1 MYSTNTQLTPQP
13 SFPHLDIV
21 EGLHHGV
28 NLVLEE
34 AEYLV
39 GANVEADIVLRD
51 EGVLPNHAKLFLGK
65 SELSVEATGGDVVI
79 GQTRI
84 AIGHGSR
91 IRLPA
96 KLTIG
101 KAVLQI
107 APGAGG
113 GRSPI
118 DPRAIVDHAAQHPVT
133 VASAAL
139 ACAAA
144 ALFVSQAMRG
154 AETDWSPVIAA
165 DLADKAFSETRN
177 VGPLNAAAL
186 SHSSTESAV
195 AELGEKLK
203 EAGINTIRL
212 NAGDGRVSA
221 EGRLG
226 DEQAADWTSVQRW
239 FDTKYGSSAVLTT
252 NVAIGPLSGPAPV
265 RMQAVW
271 FGQRSYIIA
280 ENGSRYYEGAILE
293 SGWIVQQIAE
303 NRVLLRKAD
312 ETLALTYR

>member
-1 MYSTNTQLTPQP
+1 MHRMNTQLGPHTVFPQ
-13 SFPHLDIV
+13 LDIV

-28 NLVLEE
+28 NLALDG

-65 SELSVEATGGDVVI
+65 SDLSVEATGGDVVI
-79 GQTRI
+79 GKTRI

-91 IRLPA
+91 VRLPA

-107 APGAGG
+107 APGART
-113 GRSPI
+113 GRSLI
-118 DPRAIVDHAAQHPVT
+118 DPRGIVDHAAQHPVP

-154 AETDWSPVIAA
+154 AAPDWTPVIAA
-165 DLADKAFSETRN
+165 NLADKAFSETRN
-177 VGPLNAAAL
+177 AGPLNAAAL
-186 SHSSTESAV
+186 SHSSTESAA

-212 NAGDGRVSA
+212 NAGNGRISA
-221 EGRLG
+221 KGRLS

-271 FGQRSYIIA
+271 FDKRPYIIA

-303 NRVLLRKAD
+303 NRVVLRKAD